1 MTLAVSLVKV
11 KIFKQGRQAF
21 KESLQT
27 IAEFLRAG

>member
-1 MTLAVSLVKV
+1 MTLAISL
-11 KIFKQGRQAF
+11 IIKQGRQAI